1 MHHDPLRL
9 CVRTLLR
16 DLDTLGWDGP
26 VRLYAVQGKDYN
38 PYLRL
43 ITAAHLHPVD
53 LIASAP
59 QLPRRALGVVL
70 TAEAWGWEPSREQT
84 DHLVTSLRAE
94 GIPLE
99 LMDEA
104 VMQFVRASLGVIPPS
119 RRPDRYEQRD
129 AYVRLRSGRRMLMT
143 AKRGGD
149 PAERFGDDWT
159 APEIETALSL
169 YVGED

>member
-53 LIASAP
+53 LIATAP
-59 QLPRRALGVVL
+59 QLPRRALGAVV
-70 TAEAWGWEPSREQT
+70 TAEAWGWEPSEDQT
-84 DHLVTSLRAE
+84 ANLIANLRAE
-94 GIPLE
+94 GIPPDV
-99 LMDEA
+99 MDEA
-104 VMQFVRASLGVIPPS
+104 VMQFVRASLGVIPPG

-129 AYVRLRSGRRMLMT
+129 AYVLLRSGRWMLMT

-149 PAERFGDDWT
+149 PAERYGDDWT

-169 YVGED
+169 YVER